1 MKIVEKP
8 HKAMSKLLF
17 HIVRVLYYTLQRTI
31 SKHKLMMSRLNLR
44 RLLERGKIFRKSI
57 GDLLSTV
64 YNHQKK
70 SFYVPHQ
77 EAFELLN
84 SELMVDDNMKR
95 MMCSPSP
102 RVRQLRVTDSPYP
115 LRGEEEEEEEDGNQ
129 VDKDAEKFIKR
140 FYEQLRLQ
148 K

>member
-1 MKIVEKP
+1 MFAIAK
-8 HKAMSKLLF
+8 
-17 HIVRVLYYTLQRTI
+17 
-31 SKHKLMMSRLNLR
+31 
-44 RLLERGKIFRKSI
+44 
-57 GDLLSTV
+57 
-64 YNHQKK
+64 
-70 SFYVPHQ
+70 
-77 EAFELLN
+77 AFELLN
-84 SELMVDDNMKR
+84 SEFMVDDNIKR

-115 LRGEEEEEEEDGNQ
+115 LREEEEVEGGNQ